1 MNRTGGFLLL
11 IVSLFVVVFASQGC
25 QSPYHS
31 DRGLLFGGLLG
42 AGTGAIIGNELGNTA
57 AGTAIGAGVGALTGA
72 AIGQGMDEI
81 EAENR
86 RMIASQMGRAAP
98 AGAVTV
104 DDVVEMTRAGV
115 DDELIVSH
123 VRANGAVRTPTTQD
137 LISLQNQGVSSRVV
151 KAMQEPPP
159 VARQRPVVV
168 ERSPRPVIIRE
179 YHHDPY
185 CYPDPYSHHYDRHYR
200 GHREPAVRLGF
211 TWHD

>member
-1 MNRTGGFLLL
+1 MNRSGGFLLL
-11 IVSLFVVVFASQGC
+11 VVFSVVFASQGC
-25 QSPYHS
+25 RSPYRS
-31 DRGLLFGGLLG
+31 DQGALFGGLLG
-42 AGTGAIIGNELGNTA
+42 AGAGAIVGHELGNTG
-57 AGTAIGAGVGALTGA
+57 AGAAIGAGVGALTGA
-72 AIGQGMDEI
+72 VVGQELDEI

-86 RMIASQMGRAAP
+86 RMIASQMGRPAP

-159 VARQRPVVV
+159 RPVVV
-168 ERSPRPVIIRE
+168 DRSPRPVIIRE

-185 CYPDPYSHHYDRHYR
+185 CYPDPYAHHYDRHYR